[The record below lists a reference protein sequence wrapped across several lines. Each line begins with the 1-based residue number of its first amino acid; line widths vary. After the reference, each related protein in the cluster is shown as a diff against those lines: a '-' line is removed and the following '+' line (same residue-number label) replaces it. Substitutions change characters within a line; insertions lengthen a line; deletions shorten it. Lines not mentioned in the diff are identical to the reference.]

1 MSNAKRRLAEQDPKW
16 ETIRRLRYGDLIRLF
31 RFRWG
36 NVLPEDDSGWGDL
49 WLLVSNV
56 SLAAKEPQKKM
67 RHVIELWAPWMPS
80 DTREDYVRHVW
91 GLDTYQRTQTGE
103 EIGKLLGLTNAERV
117 KLKLWQFK
125 PIDATDEQLEAQR
138 KARRRENRR
147 AKLRANGVRP
157 REVYLAE
164 MASKPK
170 PWIAEGISRRTWE
183 RRLKAMSQGVV
194 PTILTK
200 VVPDLASP
208 SSVES

>member
-1 MSNAKRRLAEQDPKW
+1 MLWKAAEANGVFGRFVRLALLTGQRREKILGMRWEDLRDGEWCIPAAKREKNTAGSLVLQQEALDIINAQPRFASNAYVFAGIGSNYIGGLASSVASMG
-16 ETIRRLRYGDLIRLF
+16 L
-31 RFRWG
+31 
-36 NVLPEDDSGWGDL
+36 NCH
-49 WLLVSNV
+49 
-56 SLAAKEPQKKM
+56 SL
-67 RHVIELWAPWMPS
+67 
-80 DTREDYVRHVW
+80 D
-91 GLDTYQRTQTGE
+91 
-103 EIGKLLGLTNAERV
+103 
-117 KLKLWQFK
+117 
-125 PIDATDEQLEAQR
+125 AQR

-147 AKLRANGVRP
+147 AKRRAHNVKP

-208 SSVES
+208 SSVESLRGATMTECWLRSIS

>member
-1 MSNAKRRLAEQDPKW
+1 MATS
-16 ETIRRLRYGDLIRLF
+16 
-31 RFRWG
+31 
-36 NVLPEDDSGWGDL
+36 
-49 WLLVSNV
+49 
-56 SLAAKEPQKKM
+56 EPDNKM
-67 RHVIELWAPWMPS
+67 NHVIDLWAPWMG
-80 DTREDYVRHVW
+80 DEEREGYV
-91 GLDTYQRTQTGE
+91 
-103 EIGKLLGLTNAERV
+103 KLLGGLDLYQRIQTGRQIGTLLRLTNAERV

-125 PIDATDEQLEAQR
+125 PIDATDDELEAQR

-147 AKLRANGVRP
+147 AKRRAHNVKP

-208 SSVES
+208 SSGESEGLP